1 MKIYFASPFFT
12 PIQIEREERLKSKLR
27 SFGYNV
33 FSPKEAY
40 VCKPNE
46 PIEKRKEVF
55 KGNIDNIID
64 ADAIFVVTDEK
75 DLGTIWEAGFANGLN
90 AARNNKIIIIYYC
103 ETLAEGKTF
112 NLMLA
117 QSGDI
122 IITKFED
129 MEKLPKLIETG
140 EKLEYAGAIQ

>member
-12 PIQIEREERLKSKLR
+12 PEQIEREERLKSKLR
-27 SFGYNV
+27 SFGYDV

-64 ADAIFVVTDEK
+64 ADAIFVVTDDK
-75 DLGTIWEAGFANGLN
+75 DMGTIWEAGFANGLN
-90 AARNNKIIIIYYC
+90 AARDNKILVIYYT
-103 ETLAEGKTF
+103 ETLAPGKSF

-122 IITKFED
+122 IITKYED
-129 MEKLPKLIETG
+129 MEKLPTLIESGEKIEYTG
-140 EKLEYAGAIQ
+140 EIQ